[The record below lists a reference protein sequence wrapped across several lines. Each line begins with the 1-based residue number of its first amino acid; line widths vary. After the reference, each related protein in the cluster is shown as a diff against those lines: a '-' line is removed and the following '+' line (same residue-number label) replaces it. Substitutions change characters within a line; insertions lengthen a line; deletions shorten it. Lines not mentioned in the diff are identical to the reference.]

1 MLKSNGEIIG
11 SNPPTVTTQRLK
23 GMTIGNIPKFID
35 IGNSFTSDA
44 ISDDNLMLQLAFSPS
59 YRYEA
64 SHGNHNRTH
73 LAMDGKCPV
82 KQRRL
87 MQTGDDTWD
96 ILYPNHQEDDSVDY
110 MFHQC
115 SVWNHLEGNDA
126 NALSFI
132 LPVLHS
138 ATKVINSNLQNGT
151 NDDVPFDFLIS
162 HMLGF
167 DHRAHQFRLEHDMVG
182 VSLEQ
187 TDAIIRIM
195 MDFVD
200 KENELNIK
208 LNLKDAQEGKS
219 APPRK
224 GTLLVVFGDHG
235 MTEEGTHGGYAREE
249 TEAGL
254 FMYSPRPLL
263 GFQTPNNPSASFDV
277 LKADCT
283 AEAKTEKRIWQSRLE
298 KARIIKTP
306 DAPQAS
312 IEANSSYITQKQHC
326 KGNNGKES
334 NSPRFPVMQQIN
346 FVPTI
351 ATLMGSQFQWSTVL
365 TMEQAVEI
373 AQNGPNGQHED
384 EEGTLSTHFPNPQ
397 PDLHDEY
404 TSLFNFS
411 SKYMFK
417 PELADDMIDLAKEL
431 KIVDSTKEYDVS
443 RSNTPLASLPLDL
456 SSLESSSFP
465 SDTLLRSPS
474 LVEKLNNRKLPASL
488 VSEADIN
495 GFIDK
500 MSDEEKM
507 NQTTVLLL
515 RVLEA
520 QHQNLVQWR
529 DFFSCVVELGNGFSA
544 AVAKGQIVSQC
555 EEAIDGID
563 EIITSLLSHPST
575 SVSPQHLP
583 MLTSTQLH
591 ELAQVVNSTNTFLHE
606 TQRFVYANWET
617 TDPTLM
623 LEGLGLIISATLSI
637 LVILI
642 SFCSSQTDRPVSR
655 RVKSTIGLVL
665 CALTLSF
672 IVFGLETL
680 FHSQMRDVIPANSV
694 IQTVYH
700 HLGESHTVFG
710 LTLLLLC
717 LSSLL
722 INKPFDNF
730 ISKAADF
737 LRGSMTKINCTSIIL
752 FLVSLFFV
760 ISLLTS
766 SFIICEQY
774 MHFFFSIVL
783 TVLVLVTS
791 VFIFYTSR
799 MKSRQEEVPIT
810 VSLRSLLRMTSKQK
824 EATTT
829 VPLSNAV
836 LIFSLIPSVL
846 TLVFISLQLHLTG
859 FHPHN
864 PPVVYPFSVLISSTI
879 PRSLIWRLI
888 FVVLN
893 LATVTIAVAKQSGY
907 IAASIV
913 HRVCCADRHSSLCCE
928 GRAGHP
934 TITLLL
940 IYPARHFAVLFIV
953 IILLLV
959 VKHEPSSFSSL
970 YSLFV
975 IVPLLFVM
983 TEELQVGFC
992 LALLTLAATQSI
1004 TFFLHSYIASQS
1016 CRPPK

>member
-1 MLKSNGEIIG
+1 
-11 SNPPTVTTQRLK
+11 
-23 GMTIGNIPKFID
+23 
-35 IGNSFTSDA
+35 
-44 ISDDNLMLQLAFSPS
+44 
-59 YRYEA
+59 
-64 SHGNHNRTH
+64 
-73 LAMDGKCPV
+73 
-82 KQRRL
+82 
-87 MQTGDDTWD
+87 
-96 ILYPNHQEDDSVDY
+96 
-110 MFHQC
+110 
-115 SVWNHLEGNDA
+115 
-126 NALSFI
+126 
-132 LPVLHS
+132 
-138 ATKVINSNLQNGT
+138 
-151 NDDVPFDFLIS
+151 
-162 HMLGF
+162 
-167 DHRAHQFRLEHDMVG
+167 
-182 VSLEQ
+182 
-187 TDAIIRIM
+187 
-195 MDFVD
+195 
-200 KENELNIK
+200 
-208 LNLKDAQEGKS
+208 
-219 APPRK
+219 
-224 GTLLVVFGDHG
+224 
-235 MTEEGTHGGYAREE
+235 
-249 TEAGL
+249 
-254 FMYSPRPLL
+254 
-263 GFQTPNNPSASFDV
+263 
-277 LKADCT
+277 
-283 AEAKTEKRIWQSRLE
+283 
-298 KARIIKTP
+298 
-306 DAPQAS
+306 
-312 IEANSSYITQKQHC
+312 
-326 KGNNGKES
+326 
-334 NSPRFPVMQQIN
+334 
-346 FVPTI
+346 
-351 ATLMGSQFQWSTVL
+351 
-365 TMEQAVEI
+365 
-373 AQNGPNGQHED
+373 
-384 EEGTLSTHFPNPQ
+384 
-397 PDLHDEY
+397 
-404 TSLFNFS
+404 
-411 SKYMFK
+411 
-417 PELADDMIDLAKEL
+417 
-431 KIVDSTKEYDVS
+431 
-443 RSNTPLASLPLDL
+443 
-456 SSLESSSFP
+456 
-465 SDTLLRSPS
+465 
-474 LVEKLNNRKLPASL
+474 
-488 VSEADIN
+488 
-495 GFIDK
+495 
-500 MSDEEKM
+500 M

-893 LATVTIAVAKQSGY
+893 LATVTIAVGFVTFLFNSSF
-907 IAASIV
+907 SITNSTETE
-913 HRVCCADRHSSLCCE
+913 SSVL
-928 GRAGHP
+928 
-934 TITLLL
+934 TITTKQRNRVDTLLHRLFIVFVVL
-940 IYPARHFAVLFIV
+940 IGIHRFVVKGELVIPQSPFYSFIPRVIFAVLFIV

-1004 TFFLHSYIASQS
+1004 TFFLHSYIASQKLPTTQVTILHTLLWLS
-1016 CRPPK
+1016 SMHLSFFATGHHNHFGAIDLASGFVFDWHFDPINHPVITILSALTCFLNFFTHLALFVPVFIPQLRWINQHNARKAQHSSSTPTVTFAALLMSLHNVLLLIFLVTNSLHPWLWSVYAPQLCVKGVSWIVFNVLIGSFILTSG